1 MAVGLMRTTAG
12 IGSVSTRPLSSSPLH
27 VCGNLVMQMELGYL
41 TRLFDELFFLPRQG
55 YVNVQVII
63 DSQPLTVAVLA
74 AFLYGEVLGPKSI
87 VAMAFGIF
95 GLILIEVGR

>member
-1 MAVGLMRTTAG
+1 M
-12 IGSVSTRPLSSSPLH
+12 
-27 VCGNLVMQMELGYL
+27 
-41 TRLFDELFFLPRQG
+41 
-55 YVNVQVII
+55 NVQVII

>member
-1 MAVGLMRTTAG
+1 
-12 IGSVSTRPLSSSPLH
+12 
-27 VCGNLVMQMELGYL
+27 MELGYL
-41 TRLFDELFFLPRQG
+41 TRLFDELFSYRDKDN
-55 YVNVQVII
+55 VNVQVII

-74 AFLYGEVLGPKSI
+74 TFLYGEVLGIKSI